1 MNNAAITLTG
11 VTKTFPGKHGR
22 VEAVRGVDLEIA
34 PGEVV
39 AFLGPNGAGKT
50 TTIDM
55 ILGLSEPTTGN
66 VTVFG
71 MTPHAAVAR
80 GLVAA
85 VMQTGGLLKDLTV
98 RESVEYVAALFPDAR
113 PVGDVLATA
122 RLKVFV
128 DDDGVEVAR
137 RLGELAAER
146 SAKLLRLDIF
156 RRRHEGARQDAVAG
170 QRREILRPGLD
181 VVLVDRISL
190 GRVDG
195 AVAVGPERQRRQ
207 ADGFHIRAELLQ
219 YLDGLLDAAHL
230 LGIGLRVLG
239 VEMLDQ
245 PDAQSLHAGL
255 QVLQR
260 VGGSPRR
267 AGRIG
272 RVVTG
277 DGVKQDRVVLDRPRH
292 AELIGEIRQ
301 AGAKIRL
308 ISDGDVAGAIAAA
321 P

>member
-113 PVGDVLATA
+113 PVDDVLATA
-122 RLKVFV
+122 GITDLA
-128 DDDGVEVAR
+128 DR
-137 RLGELAAER
+137 RLGKCSGGEQQRVRFAMALVPDPALIVLDEPTTGMDVNARRAFWEAIHADAARGRTILFATHYLEEADAWADR
-146 SAKLLRLDIF
+146 VVVMRDGEIVADGSSSDIRAAGGGRRVSATWPDADIALVEAI
-156 RRRHEGARQDAVAG
+156 EGVSGVDVHGDQIVVHTSDSDAVA
-170 QRREILRPGLD
+170 R
-181 VVLVDRISL
+181 
-190 GRVDG
+190 
-195 AVAVGPERQRRQ
+195 
-207 ADGFHIRAELLQ
+207 ELLTRTTAHS
-219 YLDGLLDAAHL
+219 LDITSRGIEDAF
-230 LGIGLRVLG
+230 
-239 VEMLDQ
+239 VELT
-245 PDAQSLHAGL
+245 
-255 QVLQR
+255 
-260 VGGSPRR
+260 SPS
-267 AGRIG
+267 
-272 RVVTG
+272 
-277 DGVKQDRVVLDRPRH
+277 
-292 AELIGEIRQ
+292 E
-301 AGAKIRL
+301 AGATVSR
-308 ISDGDVAGAIAAA
+308 
-321 P
+321 

>member
-1 MNNAAITLTG
+1 MNIAATTLTG

-113 PVGDVLATA
+113 PVDDVLATA
-122 RLKVFV
+122 GITDLA
-128 DDDGVEVAR
+128 DR
-137 RLGELAAER
+137 RLGKCSGGEQQRVRFAMALVPDPALIVLDEPTTGMDVNARRAFWEAIHADAARGRTILFATHYLEEADAWADR
-146 SAKLLRLDIF
+146 VVVMRDGEIVADGSSSDIRAAGGGRRVSATWPDADIALVEAI
-156 RRRHEGARQDAVAG
+156 EGVSGVDVHGDQIVVHTSDSDAVA
-170 QRREILRPGLD
+170 R
-181 VVLVDRISL
+181 
-190 GRVDG
+190 
-195 AVAVGPERQRRQ
+195 
-207 ADGFHIRAELLQ
+207 ELLTRTTAHS
-219 YLDGLLDAAHL
+219 LDITSRGIEDAF
-230 LGIGLRVLG
+230 
-239 VEMLDQ
+239 VELT
-245 PDAQSLHAGL
+245 
-255 QVLQR
+255 
-260 VGGSPRR
+260 SPSEAR
-267 AGRIG
+267 ATVSR
-272 RVVTG
+272 
-277 DGVKQDRVVLDRPRH
+277 
-292 AELIGEIRQ
+292 
-301 AGAKIRL
+301 
-308 ISDGDVAGAIAAA
+308 
-321 P
+321 

>member
-113 PVGDVLATA
+113 PVDDVLATA
-122 RLKVFV
+122 GITDLA
-128 DDDGVEVAR
+128 DR
-137 RLGELAAER
+137 RLGKCSGGEQQRVRFAMALVPDPA
-146 SAKLLRLDIF
+146 LIVLDEPTTGMDVNA
-156 RRRHEGARQDAVAG
+156 RRAFWEAIHA
-170 QRREILRPGLD
+170 
-181 VVLVDRISL
+181 
-190 GRVDG
+190 
-195 AVAVGPERQRRQ
+195 
-207 ADGFHIRAELLQ
+207 
-219 YLDGLLDAAHL
+219 DAARGRTILFATHYL
-230 LGIGLRVLG
+230 
-239 VEMLDQ
+239 EEA
-245 PDAQSLHAGL
+245 DAWA
-255 QVLQR
+255 
-260 VGGSPRR
+260 
-267 AGRIG
+267 
-272 RVVTG
+272 
-277 DGVKQDRVVLDRPRH
+277 DRVVVMRD
-292 AELIGEIRQ
+292 GEIV
-301 AGAKIRL
+301 A
-308 ISDGDVAGAIAAA
+308 DGSNTGGCERDPLHTYPPVTLVAFGNVVS
-321 P
+321 

>member
-122 RLKVFV
+122 GITDLA
-128 DDDGVEVAR
+128 DR
-137 RLGELAAER
+137 RLGKCSGGEQQRVRFAMALVPDPALIVLDEPTASLDFGNQGKVMREIRALASSGLGVLFTTHDPNHAMR
-146 SAKLLRLDIF
+146 AADRAYLLKQGARLA
-156 RRRHEGARQDAVAG
+156 EGATTSVLNRVQLEALYGAPVEVLSDTASGTSAF
-170 QRREILRPGLD
+170 LPG
-181 VVLVDRISL
+181 
-190 GRVDG
+190 
-195 AVAVGPERQRRQ
+195 
-207 ADGFHIRAELLQ
+207 
-219 YLDGLLDAAHL
+219 
-230 LGIGLRVLG
+230 
-239 VEMLDQ
+239 
-245 PDAQSLHAGL
+245 
-255 QVLQR
+255 
-260 VGGSPRR
+260 
-267 AGRIG
+267 
-272 RVVTG
+272 
-277 DGVKQDRVVLDRPRH
+277 
-292 AELIGEIRQ
+292 
-301 AGAKIRL
+301 
-308 ISDGDVAGAIAAA
+308 
-321 P
+321 

>member
-85 VMQTGGLLKDLTV
+85 VMQTGGLLKELTV

-113 PVGDVLATA
+113 PVDDVLATA
-122 RLKVFV
+122 GITDLA
-128 DDDGVEVAR
+128 DR
-137 RLGELAAER
+137 RLGKCSGGEQQRVRFAMALVPDPALIVLDEPTTGMDVNARRAFWEAIHADAARGRTILFATHYLEEADAWADR
-146 SAKLLRLDIF
+146 VVVMRDGEIVADGSSSDIRAAGGGRRVSATWPDADIALVEAI
-156 RRRHEGARQDAVAG
+156 EGVSGVDVHGDQIVVHTSDSDAVA
-170 QRREILRPGLD
+170 R
-181 VVLVDRISL
+181 
-190 GRVDG
+190 
-195 AVAVGPERQRRQ
+195 
-207 ADGFHIRAELLQ
+207 ELLTRTTAHS
-219 YLDGLLDAAHL
+219 LDITSRGIEDAF
-230 LGIGLRVLG
+230 
-239 VEMLDQ
+239 VELT
-245 PDAQSLHAGL
+245 
-255 QVLQR
+255 
-260 VGGSPRR
+260 SPS
-267 AGRIG
+267 
-272 RVVTG
+272 
-277 DGVKQDRVVLDRPRH
+277 
-292 AELIGEIRQ
+292 E
-301 AGAKIRL
+301 AGATVSR
-308 ISDGDVAGAIAAA
+308 
-321 P
+321 

>member
-1 MNNAAITLTG
+1 MNNAATTLTG

-113 PVGDVLATA
+113 PVDDVLATA
-122 RLKVFV
+122 GITDLA
-128 DDDGVEVAR
+128 DR
-137 RLGELAAER
+137 RLGKCSGGEQQRVRFAMALVPDPALIVLDEPTTGMDVNARRAFWEAIHADAARGRTILFATHYLEEADAWADR
-146 SAKLLRLDIF
+146 VVVMRDGEIVADGSSSDIRAAGGGRRVSATWPDADIALVEAI
-156 RRRHEGARQDAVAG
+156 EGVSGVDVHGDQIVVHTSDSDAVA
-170 QRREILRPGLD
+170 R
-181 VVLVDRISL
+181 
-190 GRVDG
+190 
-195 AVAVGPERQRRQ
+195 
-207 ADGFHIRAELLQ
+207 ELLTRTTAHS
-219 YLDGLLDAAHL
+219 LDITSRGIEDAF
-230 LGIGLRVLG
+230 
-239 VEMLDQ
+239 VELT
-245 PDAQSLHAGL
+245 
-255 QVLQR
+255 
-260 VGGSPRR
+260 SPS
-267 AGRIG
+267 
-272 RVVTG
+272 
-277 DGVKQDRVVLDRPRH
+277 
-292 AELIGEIRQ
+292 E
-301 AGAKIRL
+301 AGATVSR
-308 ISDGDVAGAIAAA
+308 
-321 P
+321 

>member
-113 PVGDVLATA
+113 PVDDVLATA
-122 RLKVFV
+122 GITDLA
-128 DDDGVEVAR
+128 DR
-137 RLGELAAER
+137 RLGKCSGGEQQRVRFAMALVPDPA
-146 SAKLLRLDIF
+146 LIVLDEPTTGMDVNA
-156 RRRHEGARQDAVAG
+156 RRAFWEAIHA
-170 QRREILRPGLD
+170 
-181 VVLVDRISL
+181 
-190 GRVDG
+190 
-195 AVAVGPERQRRQ
+195 
-207 ADGFHIRAELLQ
+207 
-219 YLDGLLDAAHL
+219 DAARGRTILFATHYL
-230 LGIGLRVLG
+230 
-239 VEMLDQ
+239 EEA
-245 PDAQSLHAGL
+245 DAWA
-255 QVLQR
+255 
-260 VGGSPRR
+260 
-267 AGRIG
+267 
-272 RVVTG
+272 
-277 DGVKQDRVVLDRPRH
+277 DRVVVMRD
-292 AELIGEIRQ
+292 GEIVADGSSSDIRA
-301 AGAKIRL
+301 AGGGRRVSATWPDADIAL
-308 ISDGDVAGAIAAA
+308 VEAIEGVSGVDVHSDQIVIHTSDSDTVARELLTRTTAHSLDITSRGIEDAFVELTSPSEARATVSR
-321 P
+321 

>member
-113 PVGDVLATA
+113 PVDDVLATA
-122 RLKVFV
+122 GITDLA
-128 DDDGVEVAR
+128 DR
-137 RLGELAAER
+137 RLGKCSGGEQQRMRFRWR
-146 SAKLLRLDIF
+146 SCPTPR
-156 RRRHEGARQDAVAG
+156 
-170 QRREILRPGLD
+170 
-181 VVLVDRISL
+181 SSCSTN
-190 GRVDG
+190 
-195 AVAVGPERQRRQ
+195 RRQ
-207 ADGFHIRAELLQ
+207 AWTSTPAGPSGRPSMPTPRAVS
-219 YLDGLLDAAHL
+219 YTHL
-230 LGIGLRVLG
+230 TLPTILRV
-239 VEMLDQ
+239 
-245 PDAQSLHAGL
+245 
-255 QVLQR
+255 
-260 VGGSPRR
+260 
-267 AGRIG
+267 
-272 RVVTG
+272 
-277 DGVKQDRVVLDRPRH
+277 
-292 AELIGEIRQ
+292 
-301 AGAKIRL
+301 
-308 ISDGDVAGAIAAA
+308 
-321 P
+321 

>member
-1 MNNAAITLTG
+1 MNNAATTLTG

-113 PVGDVLATA
+113 PVDDVLATA
-122 RLKVFV
+122 GITDLA
-128 DDDGVEVAR
+128 DR
-137 RLGELAAER
+137 RLGKCSGGEQQRVRFAMALVPDPALIVLDEPTTGMDVNARRAFWEAIHADAARGRTILFATHYLEEADAWADR
-146 SAKLLRLDIF
+146 VVVMRDGEIVADGSSSDIRAAGGGRRVSATWPDADIALVEAI
-156 RRRHEGARQDAVAG
+156 EGVSGVDVHGDQIVVHTSDSDAVA
-170 QRREILRPGLD
+170 R
-181 VVLVDRISL
+181 
-190 GRVDG
+190 
-195 AVAVGPERQRRQ
+195 
-207 ADGFHIRAELLQ
+207 ELLTRTTAHS
-219 YLDGLLDAAHL
+219 LDITSPGIEDAF
-230 LGIGLRVLG
+230 
-239 VEMLDQ
+239 VELT
-245 PDAQSLHAGL
+245 
-255 QVLQR
+255 
-260 VGGSPRR
+260 SPSEAR
-267 AGRIG
+267 ATVSR
-272 RVVTG
+272 
-277 DGVKQDRVVLDRPRH
+277 
-292 AELIGEIRQ
+292 
-301 AGAKIRL
+301 
-308 ISDGDVAGAIAAA
+308 
-321 P
+321 

>member
-113 PVGDVLATA
+113 PVDDVLATA
-122 RLKVFV
+122 GITDLA
-128 DDDGVEVAR
+128 DR
-137 RLGELAAER
+137 RLGKCSGGEQQRVRFAMALVPDPALIVLDEPTTGMDVNARRAFWEAIHADAARGRTILFATHYLEEADAWADR
-146 SAKLLRLDIF
+146 VVVMRDGEIVADGSSSDIRAAGGGRRVSATWPDADIALVEAI
-156 RRRHEGARQDAVAG
+156 EGVSGVDVHGDQIVVHTSDSDAVA
-170 QRREILRPGLD
+170 R
-181 VVLVDRISL
+181 
-190 GRVDG
+190 
-195 AVAVGPERQRRQ
+195 
-207 ADGFHIRAELLQ
+207 ELLTRTTAHS
-219 YLDGLLDAAHL
+219 LDITSRGIEDAF
-230 LGIGLRVLG
+230 
-239 VEMLDQ
+239 VELT
-245 PDAQSLHAGL
+245 
-255 QVLQR
+255 
-260 VGGSPRR
+260 SPSEAR
-267 AGRIG
+267 ATVSR
-272 RVVTG
+272 
-277 DGVKQDRVVLDRPRH
+277 
-292 AELIGEIRQ
+292 
-301 AGAKIRL
+301 
-308 ISDGDVAGAIAAA
+308 
-321 P
+321 

>member
-71 MTPHAAVAR
+71 MTHAAVAR

-113 PVGDVLATA
+113 PVDDVLATA
-122 RLKVFV
+122 GITDLA
-128 DDDGVEVAR
+128 DR
-137 RLGELAAER
+137 RLGKCSGGEQQRVRFAMALVPDPALIVLDEPTTGMDVNARRAFWEAIHADAARGRTILFATHYLEEADAWADR
-146 SAKLLRLDIF
+146 VVVMRDGEIVADGSSSDIRAAGGGRRVSATWPDADIALVEAI
-156 RRRHEGARQDAVAG
+156 EGVSGVDVHGDQIVVHTSDSDAVA
-170 QRREILRPGLD
+170 R
-181 VVLVDRISL
+181 
-190 GRVDG
+190 
-195 AVAVGPERQRRQ
+195 
-207 ADGFHIRAELLQ
+207 ELLTRTT
-219 YLDGLLDAAHL
+219 AH
-230 LGIGLRVLG
+230 RW
-239 VEMLDQ
+239 
-245 PDAQSLHAGL
+245 P
-255 QVLQR
+255 
-260 VGGSPRR
+260 P
-267 AGRIG
+267 
-272 RVVTG
+272 
-277 DGVKQDRVVLDRPRH
+277 
-292 AELIGEIRQ
+292 
-301 AGAKIRL
+301 
-308 ISDGDVAGAIAAA
+308 
-321 P
+321 

>member
-22 VEAVRGVDLEIA
+22 VEAVHGVDLEIA

-113 PVGDVLATA
+113 PVDDVLATA
-122 RLKVFV
+122 GITDLP
-128 DDDGVEVAR
+128 DR
-137 RLGELAAER
+137 RLGKCSGGEQQRVRFAMALVPDPALIVLDEPTTGMDVNARRAFWEAIHADAARGRTILFATHYLEEADAWADR
-146 SAKLLRLDIF
+146 VVVMRDGEIVADGSSSDIRAAGGGRRVSATWPDADIALVEAI
-156 RRRHEGARQDAVAG
+156 EGVSGVDVHGDQIVVHTSDSDAVA
-170 QRREILRPGLD
+170 R
-181 VVLVDRISL
+181 
-190 GRVDG
+190 
-195 AVAVGPERQRRQ
+195 
-207 ADGFHIRAELLQ
+207 ELLTRTTAHS
-219 YLDGLLDAAHL
+219 LDITSRGIEDAF
-230 LGIGLRVLG
+230 
-239 VEMLDQ
+239 VELT
-245 PDAQSLHAGL
+245 
-255 QVLQR
+255 
-260 VGGSPRR
+260 SPSEAR
-267 AGRIG
+267 ATVSR
-272 RVVTG
+272 
-277 DGVKQDRVVLDRPRH
+277 
-292 AELIGEIRQ
+292 
-301 AGAKIRL
+301 
-308 ISDGDVAGAIAAA
+308 
-321 P
+321 

>member
-113 PVGDVLATA
+113 PVDDVLATA
-122 RLKVFV
+122 GITDLA
-128 DDDGVEVAR
+128 DR
-137 RLGELAAER
+137 RLGKCSGGEQQRVRFAMALVPDPALIVLDEPTTGMDVNARRAFWEAIHADAARGRTILFATHYLEEADAWADR
-146 SAKLLRLDIF
+146 VVVMRDGEIVADGSSSDIRAAGGG
-156 RRRHEGARQDAVAG
+156 RRVGATWPDADIALVEAIEGVSGVDVHGDQIVVHTSDSDAVA
-170 QRREILRPGLD
+170 R
-181 VVLVDRISL
+181 
-190 GRVDG
+190 
-195 AVAVGPERQRRQ
+195 
-207 ADGFHIRAELLQ
+207 ELLTRTTAHS
-219 YLDGLLDAAHL
+219 LDITSRGIEDAF
-230 LGIGLRVLG
+230 
-239 VEMLDQ
+239 VELT
-245 PDAQSLHAGL
+245 
-255 QVLQR
+255 
-260 VGGSPRR
+260 SPSEAR
-267 AGRIG
+267 ATVSR
-272 RVVTG
+272 
-277 DGVKQDRVVLDRPRH
+277 
-292 AELIGEIRQ
+292 
-301 AGAKIRL
+301 
-308 ISDGDVAGAIAAA
+308 
-321 P
+321 

>member
-22 VEAVRGVDLEIA
+22 VEAVRGVDLEIK

-113 PVGDVLATA
+113 PVDDVLATA
-122 RLKVFV
+122 GITDLA
-128 DDDGVEVAR
+128 DR
-137 RLGELAAER
+137 RLGKCSGGEQQRVRFAMALVPDPALIVLDEPTTGMDVNARRAFWEAIHADAARGRTILFATHYLEEADAWADR
-146 SAKLLRLDIF
+146 VVVMRDGEIVADGSSSDIRAAGGGRRVSATWPDADIALVEAI
-156 RRRHEGARQDAVAG
+156 EGVSGVDVHGDQIVVHTSDSDAVA
-170 QRREILRPGLD
+170 R
-181 VVLVDRISL
+181 
-190 GRVDG
+190 
-195 AVAVGPERQRRQ
+195 
-207 ADGFHIRAELLQ
+207 ELLTRTTAHS
-219 YLDGLLDAAHL
+219 LDITSRGIEDAF
-230 LGIGLRVLG
+230 
-239 VEMLDQ
+239 VELT
-245 PDAQSLHAGL
+245 
-255 QVLQR
+255 
-260 VGGSPRR
+260 SPS
-267 AGRIG
+267 
-272 RVVTG
+272 
-277 DGVKQDRVVLDRPRH
+277 
-292 AELIGEIRQ
+292 E
-301 AGAKIRL
+301 AGATVSR
-308 ISDGDVAGAIAAA
+308 
-321 P
+321 

>member
-113 PVGDVLATA
+113 PVDDVLATA
-122 RLKVFV
+122 GITDLA
-128 DDDGVEVAR
+128 DR
-137 RLGELAAER
+137 RLGKCSGGEQQRVRFAMALVPDPALIVLDEPTTGMDVNARRAFWEAIHADAARGRTILFATHYLEEADAWADR
-146 SAKLLRLDIF
+146 VVVMRDGEIVADGSSSDIRAAGGGRRVSATWPDADIALVEAI
-156 RRRHEGARQDAVAG
+156 EGVSGVDVHGDQIVVHTSDSDAVA
-170 QRREILRPGLD
+170 R
-181 VVLVDRISL
+181 
-190 GRVDG
+190 
-195 AVAVGPERQRRQ
+195 
-207 ADGFHIRAELLQ
+207 ELLTRTTAHS
-219 YLDGLLDAAHL
+219 LDIASRGIEDAF
-230 LGIGLRVLG
+230 
-239 VEMLDQ
+239 VELT
-245 PDAQSLHAGL
+245 
-255 QVLQR
+255 
-260 VGGSPRR
+260 SPSEAR
-267 AGRIG
+267 ATVSR
-272 RVVTG
+272 
-277 DGVKQDRVVLDRPRH
+277 
-292 AELIGEIRQ
+292 
-301 AGAKIRL
+301 
-308 ISDGDVAGAIAAA
+308 
-321 P
+321 

>member
-1 MNNAAITLTG
+1 MNIAATTLTG

-113 PVGDVLATA
+113 PVDDVLATA
-122 RLKVFV
+122 GITDLA
-128 DDDGVEVAR
+128 DR
-137 RLGELAAER
+137 RLGKCSGGEQQRVRFAMALVPDPALIVLDEPTTGMDVNARRAFWEAIHADAARGRTILFATHYLEEADAWADR
-146 SAKLLRLDIF
+146 VVVMRDGEIVADGSSSDIRAAGGGRRVSATWPDADIALVEAI
-156 RRRHEGARQDAVAG
+156 EGVSGVDVHGDQIVVHTSDSDAVA
-170 QRREILRPGLD
+170 R
-181 VVLVDRISL
+181 
-190 GRVDG
+190 
-195 AVAVGPERQRRQ
+195 
-207 ADGFHIRAELLQ
+207 ELLTRTTAHS
-219 YLDGLLDAAHL
+219 LDITSRGIEDAF
-230 LGIGLRVLG
+230 
-239 VEMLDQ
+239 VELT
-245 PDAQSLHAGL
+245 
-255 QVLQR
+255 
-260 VGGSPRR
+260 SPS
-267 AGRIG
+267 
-272 RVVTG
+272 
-277 DGVKQDRVVLDRPRH
+277 
-292 AELIGEIRQ
+292 E
-301 AGAKIRL
+301 AGATVSR
-308 ISDGDVAGAIAAA
+308 
-321 P
+321 

>member
-22 VEAVRGVDLEIA
+22 VEAVRGVDLEIK

-113 PVGDVLATA
+113 PVDDVLATA
-122 RLKVFV
+122 GITDLA
-128 DDDGVEVAR
+128 DR
-137 RLGELAAER
+137 RLGKCSGGEQQRVRFAMALVPDPALIVLDEPTTGMDVNARRAFWEAIHADAARGRTILFATHYLEEADAWADR
-146 SAKLLRLDIF
+146 VVVMRDGEIVADGSSSDIRAAGGGRRVSATWPDADIALVEAI
-156 RRRHEGARQDAVAG
+156 EGVSGVDVHGDQIVVHTSDSDAVA
-170 QRREILRPGLD
+170 R
-181 VVLVDRISL
+181 
-190 GRVDG
+190 
-195 AVAVGPERQRRQ
+195 
-207 ADGFHIRAELLQ
+207 ELLTRTTAHS
-219 YLDGLLDAAHL
+219 LDITSRGIEDAF
-230 LGIGLRVLG
+230 
-239 VEMLDQ
+239 VELT
-245 PDAQSLHAGL
+245 
-255 QVLQR
+255 
-260 VGGSPRR
+260 SPSEAR
-267 AGRIG
+267 ATVSR
-272 RVVTG
+272 
-277 DGVKQDRVVLDRPRH
+277 
-292 AELIGEIRQ
+292 
-301 AGAKIRL
+301 
-308 ISDGDVAGAIAAA
+308 
-321 P
+321 

>member
-1 MNNAAITLTG
+1 MNNAATTLTG

-113 PVGDVLATA
+113 PVDDVLATA
-122 RLKVFV
+122 GITDLA
-128 DDDGVEVAR
+128 DR
-137 RLGELAAER
+137 RLGKCSGGEQQRVRFAMALVPDPALIVLDEPTTGMDVNARRAFWEAIHADAARGRTILFATHYLEEADAWADR
-146 SAKLLRLDIF
+146 VVVMRDGEIVADGSSSDIRAAGGGRRVSATWPDADIALVEAI
-156 RRRHEGARQDAVAG
+156 EGVSGVDVHGDQIVVHTSDSDAVA
-170 QRREILRPGLD
+170 R
-181 VVLVDRISL
+181 
-190 GRVDG
+190 
-195 AVAVGPERQRRQ
+195 
-207 ADGFHIRAELLQ
+207 ELLTRTTAHS
-219 YLDGLLDAAHL
+219 LDIASRGIEDAF
-230 LGIGLRVLG
+230 
-239 VEMLDQ
+239 VELT
-245 PDAQSLHAGL
+245 
-255 QVLQR
+255 
-260 VGGSPRR
+260 SPSEAR
-267 AGRIG
+267 ATVSR
-272 RVVTG
+272 
-277 DGVKQDRVVLDRPRH
+277 
-292 AELIGEIRQ
+292 
-301 AGAKIRL
+301 
-308 ISDGDVAGAIAAA
+308 
-321 P
+321 

>member
-1 MNNAAITLTG
+1 MNNAATTLTG

-113 PVGDVLATA
+113 PVDDVLATA
-122 RLKVFV
+122 GITDLA
-128 DDDGVEVAR
+128 DR
-137 RLGELAAER
+137 RLGKCSGGEQQRVRFAMALVPDPALIVLDEPTTGMDVNARRAFWEAIHADAARGRTILFATHYLEEADAWADR
-146 SAKLLRLDIF
+146 VVVMRDGEIVADGSSSDIRAAGGGRRVSATWPDADIALVEAI
-156 RRRHEGARQDAVAG
+156 EGVSGVDVHGDQIVVHTSDSDAVA
-170 QRREILRPGLD
+170 R
-181 VVLVDRISL
+181 
-190 GRVDG
+190 
-195 AVAVGPERQRRQ
+195 
-207 ADGFHIRAELLQ
+207 ELLTRTTAHS
-219 YLDGLLDAAHL
+219 LDITSRGIEDAF
-230 LGIGLRVLG
+230 
-239 VEMLDQ
+239 VELT
-245 PDAQSLHAGL
+245 
-255 QVLQR
+255 
-260 VGGSPRR
+260 SPSEAR
-267 AGRIG
+267 ATVSR
-272 RVVTG
+272 
-277 DGVKQDRVVLDRPRH
+277 
-292 AELIGEIRQ
+292 
-301 AGAKIRL
+301 
-308 ISDGDVAGAIAAA
+308 
-321 P
+321 

>member
-113 PVGDVLATA
+113 PVDDVLATA
-122 RLKVFV
+122 GITDLA
-128 DDDGVEVAR
+128 DR
-137 RLGELAAER
+137 RLGKCSGGEQQRVRFAMALVPDPALIVLDEPTTGMDVNARRAFWEAIHADAARGRTILFATHYLEEADAWADR
-146 SAKLLRLDIF
+146 VVVMRDGEIVADGSSSDIRAAGGGRRVSATWPDADIALVEAI
-156 RRRHEGARQDAVAG
+156 EGVSGVDVHGDQIVVHTSDSDAVA
-170 QRREILRPGLD
+170 R
-181 VVLVDRISL
+181 
-190 GRVDG
+190 
-195 AVAVGPERQRRQ
+195 
-207 ADGFHIRAELLQ
+207 ELLTRTTAHS
-219 YLDGLLDAAHL
+219 LDIASRGIEDAF
-230 LGIGLRVLG
+230 
-239 VEMLDQ
+239 VELT
-245 PDAQSLHAGL
+245 
-255 QVLQR
+255 
-260 VGGSPRR
+260 SPS
-267 AGRIG
+267 
-272 RVVTG
+272 
-277 DGVKQDRVVLDRPRH
+277 
-292 AELIGEIRQ
+292 E
-301 AGAKIRL
+301 AGATVSR
-308 ISDGDVAGAIAAA
+308 
-321 P
+321 

>member
-113 PVGDVLATA
+113 PVDDVLATA
-122 RLKVFV
+122 GITDLA
-128 DDDGVEVAR
+128 DR
-137 RLGELAAER
+137 RLGKCSGGEQQRVRFAMALVPDPALIVLDEPTTCMDVNARRAFWEAIHADAARGRTILFATHYLEEADAWADR
-146 SAKLLRLDIF
+146 VVVMRDGEIVADGSSSDIRAAGGGRRVSATWPDADIALVEAI
-156 RRRHEGARQDAVAG
+156 EGVSGVDVHGDQIVVHTSDSDAVA
-170 QRREILRPGLD
+170 R
-181 VVLVDRISL
+181 
-190 GRVDG
+190 
-195 AVAVGPERQRRQ
+195 
-207 ADGFHIRAELLQ
+207 ELLTRTTAHS
-219 YLDGLLDAAHL
+219 LDITSRGIEDAF
-230 LGIGLRVLG
+230 
-239 VEMLDQ
+239 VELT
-245 PDAQSLHAGL
+245 
-255 QVLQR
+255 
-260 VGGSPRR
+260 SPS
-267 AGRIG
+267 
-272 RVVTG
+272 
-277 DGVKQDRVVLDRPRH
+277 
-292 AELIGEIRQ
+292 E
-301 AGAKIRL
+301 AGATVSR
-308 ISDGDVAGAIAAA
+308 
-321 P
+321 